1 VNPYTSV
8 CDDHGLYLYLNSE
21 MPLPN
26 NRETVLHF
34 FEALKKRYP
43 TMTNFYSRQNGEF
56 VLEEEKETGT
66 YRWSAL
72 EARRL
77 CSGYV
82 NPPRLEDA
90 DAQHLAVLEMAPYH
104 FDINSL
110 DCEALD
116 VVFAFDL
123 NFNGNHDEVVAE
135 ALAQSSALEQ
145 LLGIRGSKVLK
156 FEPMM
161 TLALDQ
167 EFGLQCRLSIETRS
181 SPFQVKS
188 GQFGDDP
195 ISVYF
200 TVRQYWHGQAV
211 DLFAES
217 YQRQREIAQEL
228 VDQHVL
234 PAIVQPLAQLI
245 ASK

>member
-1 VNPYTSV
+1 MNPYSAV
-8 CDDHGLYLYLNSE
+8 CDDHGLYLYLNTE
-21 MPLPN
+21 MQLPN
-26 NRETVLHF
+26 NRETVLHY

-43 TMTNFYSRQNGEF
+43 TMTNFYGRQNGEF
-56 VLEEEKETGT
+56 VLEEEKETGS
-66 YRWSAL
+66 YRWAAL

-82 NPPRLEDA
+82 NPSRLEDA
-90 DAQHLAVLEMAPYH
+90 DQQHLAVLEMAPYH

-116 VVFAFDL
+116 VVIAFDL
-123 NFNGNHDEVVAE
+123 NYSGNHDEIVAE
-135 ALAQSSALEQ
+135 ALGQGGGLEP
-145 LLGIRGSKVLK
+145 LLNLPDSKVLK
-156 FEPMM
+156 YEPMI
-161 TLALDQ
+161 TLALDADL
-167 EFGLQCRLSIETRS
+167 GLQARLSIETRTN
-181 SPFQVKS
+181 PFQVRS

-200 TVRQYWHGQAV
+200 TVRQYWNGQPTEQFVEA
-211 DLFAES
+211 

-228 VDQHVL
+228 VDQQVL
-234 PAIVQPLAQLI
+234 PSIIQPLAQLI

>member
-1 VNPYTSV
+1 MNPYSAV
-8 CDDHGLYLYLNSE
+8 SDDHGVYLYLNTE
-21 MPLPN
+21 MQLPN

-34 FEALKKRYP
+34 FEAMKKRWP
-43 TMTNFYSRQNGEF
+43 TMTNFYGRQNGEF
-56 VLEEEKETGT
+56 VLEEDKESGS
-66 YRWSAL
+66 YRWAAL

-77 CSGYV
+77 CSGHV
-82 NPPRLEDA
+82 NPENLEDA
-90 DAQHLAVLEMAPYH
+90 DKQHLAVLEMAPYH

-123 NFNGNHDEVVAE
+123 NYSGNHDEVVAE
-135 ALAQSSALEQ
+135 ALAQGSPLDNLLAIPNTKPLKYEPQ
-145 LLGIRGSKVLK
+145 L
-156 FEPMM
+156 
-161 TLALDQ
+161 TLALDK
-167 EFGLQCRLSIETRS
+167 ELGLQCRLSVETRT
-181 SPFQVKS
+181 SPFQIKS
-188 GQFGDDP
+188 EQFGDDP
-195 ISVYF
+195 ISIYF
-200 TVRQYWHGQAV
+200 TVRQYWRGQSV

-217 YQRQREIAQEL
+217 YRKQREIAQEL